1 MKQIQIDYEGET
13 VSFNLGNFEEFIS
26 ALVRM
31 GKDFVEWVMELIH
44 EARITR
50 DPLVAAA

>member
-13 VSFNLGNFEEFIS
+13 VSFNLGNFEEFIR

-31 GKDFVEWVMELIH
+31 GKDFVEWAVQLFN
-44 EARITR
+44 EARIAR
-50 DPLVAAA
+50 DPLMTAA